1 MSDPDI
7 DQLLAQLRDEPAPFP
22 SVRERVLTHVAR
34 ERRRRGL
41 VFRAC
46 AAIAAAA
53 ALVFMTVATRPAWK
67 SPEPPSPVLAT
78 VRAPELPP
86 PVKTVRAAAVR
97 KVRRVQPRPS
107 FPQATETLAVKL
119 ITDDPDV
126 VIYWIVEGQG
136 DSQ

>member
-53 ALVFMTVATRPAWK
+53 EAVFRNSRRLTLN
-67 SPEPPSPVLAT
+67 PPI
-78 VRAPELPP
+78 EL
-86 PVKTVRAAAVR
+86 
-97 KVRRVQPRPS
+97 S
-107 FPQATETLAVKL
+107 LFES
-119 ITDDPDV
+119 IF
-126 VIYWIVEGQG
+126 II
-136 DSQ
+136 